1 MLVRATAASA
11 ILLLSLSI
19 ACTTEIPAPQPTFTL
34 YPTHT
39 PYPISDIDATV
50 EARVADALSNA
61 PTDTLMPSPITAPT
75 FTPTPA
81 SDSPPT
87 LQPTPTLLPTLT
99 PTPAPTV
106 TPRPT
111 QTPLPAATPQPTNTP
126 VPTAT
131 PRPNLSA
138 LHNTQNTRWLTRNYP
153 ALAQQIE
160 TFSWV
165 QDGLSDLERSTIDD
179 LLYMGAGEIVS
190 LEAVLRLP
198 WVQDA
203 ISKVEYEI
211 IDRLGGLDYYNT
223 QAASAIIQMPF
234 LIYPDTTDVLA
245 LRAMNSLAAEGVL
258 STLTDH
264 PLYQDGITEDETTL
278 IAAVG
283 TLDRAPEEI
292 QRVLESGV
300 AAIETVASG
309 TELTPDLNISIVRT
323 GSQSRPGTIEATRA
337 LVEFVENTL
346 GLPLPVDHVVIMLNE
361 KAVTDKYAGT
371 NFGFAFSYLP
381 KYEQRQ
387 GTPEWQDIQQGFV
400 HEVAHYY
407 WTGLESWIGEGLANM
422 VEYMFGRENGLS
434 RGQLQP
440 KSSNCE
446 AHDLAMLSEWNP
458 TSSDWQRYECT
469 YYLGQL
475 FFQELLETMG
485 EEAFGEKLREFY
497 HLSLEERQAEQ
508 VPGIAEVRQVF
519 SEQAAII
526 DRHWSGK
533 LNAPDNLPY
542 DAGIDLT
549 NHDLIQWDQYPTYDG
564 RSVTSKGTLTGC

>member
-1 MLVRATAASA
+1 
-11 ILLLSLSI
+11 
-19 ACTTEIPAPQPTFTL
+19 
-34 YPTHT
+34 
-39 PYPISDIDATV
+39 
-50 EARVADALSNA
+50 
-61 PTDTLMPSPITAPT
+61 
-75 FTPTPA
+75 
-81 SDSPPT
+81 
-87 LQPTPTLLPTLT
+87 
-99 PTPAPTV
+99 
-106 TPRPT
+106 
-111 QTPLPAATPQPTNTP
+111 
-126 VPTAT
+126 
-131 PRPNLSA
+131 
-138 LHNTQNTRWLTRNYP
+138 
-153 ALAQQIE
+153 
-160 TFSWV
+160 
-165 QDGLSDLERSTIDD
+165 
-179 LLYMGAGEIVS
+179 
-190 LEAVLRLP
+190 
-198 WVQDA
+198 
-203 ISKVEYEI
+203 
-211 IDRLGGLDYYNT
+211 
-223 QAASAIIQMPF
+223 
-234 LIYPDTTDVLA
+234 
-245 LRAMNSLAAEGVL
+245 MNSLAAEGVL

-283 TLDRAPEEI
+283 TLDHAPEEI

-300 AAIETVASG
+300 AAIETVAWG

-337 LVEFVENTL
+337 LVEFVANTL

-407 WTGLESWIGEGLANM
+407 RTGPEGWISEGLASM

-440 KSSNCE
+440 KRGNCE

-458 TSSDWQRYECT
+458 TSSDWQRYGYT
-469 YYLGQL
+469 YYLGRL

-485 EEAFGEKLREFY
+485 EEAFGEKLREFC

-542 DAGIDLT
+542 DGGIDLT
-549 NHDLIQWDQYPTYDG
+549 SHDLIQWDQYPTYDG
-564 RSVTSKGTLTGC
+564 RSVTFKGTLINEAILENNRPDLGGMQNFTLFSVDELKYPGSILSPRTDGAEWDLSNLGSVVANTYRIYQADGTFHVEFSFPTVLGNPSDYAITVWGFQDASQTPTISENADILGYARIRIP

>member
-1 MLVRATAASA
+1 
-11 ILLLSLSI
+11 
-19 ACTTEIPAPQPTFTL
+19 
-34 YPTHT
+34 
-39 PYPISDIDATV
+39 
-50 EARVADALSNA
+50 
-61 PTDTLMPSPITAPT
+61 
-75 FTPTPA
+75 
-81 SDSPPT
+81 
-87 LQPTPTLLPTLT
+87 
-99 PTPAPTV
+99 
-106 TPRPT
+106 
-111 QTPLPAATPQPTNTP
+111 
-126 VPTAT
+126 
-131 PRPNLSA
+131 
-138 LHNTQNTRWLTRNYP
+138 
-153 ALAQQIE
+153 
-160 TFSWV
+160 
-165 QDGLSDLERSTIDD
+165 
-179 LLYMGAGEIVS
+179 
-190 LEAVLRLP
+190 
-198 WVQDA
+198 
-203 ISKVEYEI
+203 
-211 IDRLGGLDYYNT
+211 
-223 QAASAIIQMPF
+223 MPF

-245 LRAMNSLAAEGVL
+245 LRAMNSLAAEGAL

-283 TLDRAPEEI
+283 TLDHAPEEI

-300 AAIETVASG
+300 AAIETVAWG

-337 LVEFVENTL
+337 LVEFVETRW

-361 KAVTDKYAGT
+361 KAVTDKYAGA

-407 WTGLESWIGEGLANM
+407 WTGLEGWIGEGLANM

-434 RGQLQP
+434 RGQLHP
-440 KSSNCE
+440 SAVTARLTTLRCFRVE
-446 AHDLAMLSEWNP
+446 P

-526 DRHWSGK
+526 DRHWSGT

-564 RSVTSKGTLTGC
+564 RSVTFKGTLIDEAILENNRPDLGGVQNFTLFSVDEFKHLGSILSPRTDGARWVLSNTGSVVANTYWIYQADGTFHVEFSFPTVLGNPSDYAITVWGFQDASQTPTISENADTLGYARIRIP